1 MNQTPNISTDPEPAL
16 RVLLVTARYLPYVGG
31 TEIHNYEVARRLAA
45 SGVDVT
51 VLTTDASGKLAPEEV
66 TEGFRVIRVPAWARS
81 RDLYIAPGIYRT
93 IMQQRWDVIHCQ
105 GYHTSVAPLAMW
117 AALRAG
123 TPYITTFHSG
133 GHSSSWRS
141 AIRGTQVRMLRPLLV
156 RAQRLVAVSEFE
168 KRHFCQQLGLPEDRV
183 VVIPNGSHLP
193 AQAVSSE
200 PDQRDPLIVS
210 VGRLERYKG
219 HHRAIAALPHVLA
232 EMPDVRLRI
241 VGSGPYE
248 NELRQLADQLGI
260 ADRVEIG
267 PIAASDR
274 TAMARLISSAAL
286 LTLLSDYELQGLAV
300 SEGLS
305 LGTPVLVADA
315 SALGDLARQGIV
327 HAVPL
332 DADAQSVAQAMIEM
346 MRHPAPRPKVEL
358 PSWDDCAAR
367 LLALYRTVTS
377 SSGLAAKTDRAG
389 QVGTAPSQEYQREQ
403 AAARLAD

>member
-1 MNQTPNISTDPEPAL
+1 MNQTPNISANPEPAL
-16 RVLLVTARYLPYVGG
+16 RVLMVTARYLPYVGG
-31 TEIHNYEVARRLAA
+31 TEIHNYEVARRLAE

-51 VLTTDASGKLAPEEV
+51 ILTTDASGTLAPEEV
-66 TEGFRVIRVPAWARS
+66 VEGFRVIRVPAWARS

-93 IMQQRWDVIHCQ
+93 IMQRQWDVIHIQ

-141 AIRGTQVRMLRPLLV
+141 AIRSTQVRMLRPLLV
-156 RAQRLVAVSEFE
+156 RAKRLVAVSEFE

-193 AQAVSSE
+193 AQVASSE
-200 PDQRDPLIVS
+200 PTQHPPVIVS

-219 HHRAIAALPHVLA
+219 HHRAITALPYVLA
-232 EMPDVRLRI
+232 DMPDARLRI

-248 NELRQLADQLGI
+248 NELQQLAEQLGI

-274 TAMARLISSAAL
+274 TAMARLISDAAL
-286 LTLLSDYELQGLAV
+286 LTLLSDYESQGLAV

-305 LGTPVLVADA
+305 LGTPVLVADT

-327 HAVPL
+327 RAVPL
-332 DADAQSVAQAMIEM
+332 DADAQLVAQAMIEM
-346 MRHPAPRPKVEL
+346 IRHPNPRPMVEL

-367 LLALYRTVTS
+367 LLALYGTVT
-377 SSGLAAKTDRAG
+377 GPTGHATKAG
-389 QVGTAPSQEYQREQ
+389 RIGPATMAPDQEYQREQ